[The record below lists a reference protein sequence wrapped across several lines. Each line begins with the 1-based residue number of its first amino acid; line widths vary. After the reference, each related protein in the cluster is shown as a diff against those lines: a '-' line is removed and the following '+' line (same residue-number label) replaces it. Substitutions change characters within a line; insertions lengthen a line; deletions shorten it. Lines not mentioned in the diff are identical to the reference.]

1 LVSWMGVCNHSN
13 ILSISKY
20 TIVCVNFLWAGAENS
35 FNFPRLV
42 LGSLARG
49 DRGSTCS
56 HVLLLAASKWSSG
69 KKWTKTT
76 GLVMSRNINS
86 ILETPR
92 LFITSTIATANGIS
106 REPQNSPTRQC

>member
-69 KKWTKTT
+69 KKMDQNNWT
-76 GLVMSRNINS
+76 GHVSQHQLDSWN
-86 ILETPR
+86 
-92 LFITSTIATANGIS
+92 
-106 REPQNSPTRQC
+106 PQAVHH